1 MDFTTINSLNSYIS
15 GLKMQGLWHLRQQ
28 NGASHQDEITVD
40 GVTFHRRD
48 ETLASI
54 RAKLDAGGSL
64 TEEERAYLRQHD
76 PQAYQEL
83 LQEEQEQAAYE
94 RALRSCKTKE
104 EADRL
109 QMNRIGQSL
118 SRIQTVEHD
127 PAIPLHA
134 KLKVAMREK
143 RLVDAA
149 ADSMREFVAS
159 GDYDRLP
166 SEWEEAKKKPD
177 TPVQPP
183 EELPEESRDPQPE
196 EIPEQSRKPEQP
208 KQPEQGTEAAA
219 GSPVQGKA
227 EREQVHSA
235 YRSQSTAA
243 QPAGIP
249 AFRHE
254 QAGIKHKKQTAGPS
268 WDGPAAALPAKPGK
282 KYGFL
287 SIPVLQSKPVCV
299 ILIISTKGFNK
310 KEAFP

>member
-94 RALRSCKTKE
+94 RALRSCKTRE

-166 SEWEEAKKKPD
+166 SEWKGAKKKPD
-177 TPVQPP
+177 TPVQP
-183 EELPEESRDPQPE
+183 PEESRDPQPE
-196 EIPEQSRKPEQP
+196 EIPEQSGKPEQP

-227 EREQVHSA
+227 GREQVHSA

-243 QPAGIP
+243 QPA
-249 AFRHE
+249 ASRHS
-254 QAGIKHKKQTAGPS
+254 GM
-268 WDGPAAALPAKPGK
+268 
-282 KYGFL
+282 
-287 SIPVLQSKPVCV
+287 
-299 ILIISTKGFNK
+299 NK
-310 KEAFP
+310 RA

>member
-1 MDFTTINSLNSYIS
+1 MDFTTIKSLNSYIS

-54 RAKLDAGGSL
+54 PKLDAGGSL

-76 PQAYQEL
+76 PQTYQEL

-159 GDYDRLP
+159 GGYDRLP

-196 EIPEQSRKPEQP
+196 EIPEQSGKPEQP

-219 GSPVQGKA
+219 GSPAQGRA

-243 QPAGIP
+243 QPAASRYSGM
-249 AFRHE
+249 
-254 QAGIKHKKQTAGPS
+254 
-268 WDGPAAALPAKPGK
+268 
-282 KYGFL
+282 
-287 SIPVLQSKPVCV
+287 
-299 ILIISTKGFNK
+299 NK
-310 KEAFP
+310 RA

>member
-94 RALRSCKTKE
+94 RALRSCKTRE

-166 SEWEEAKKKPD
+166 SEWKRAKKKPD
-177 TPVQPP
+177 TPVQ
-183 EELPEESRDPQPE
+183 LPEESRDPQPE
-196 EIPEQSRKPEQP
+196 KIPEQSGKPEQP

-243 QPAGIP
+243 QPA
-249 AFRHE
+249 ASRHS
-254 QAGIKHKKQTAGPS
+254 GM
-268 WDGPAAALPAKPGK
+268 
-282 KYGFL
+282 
-287 SIPVLQSKPVCV
+287 
-299 ILIISTKGFNK
+299 NK
-310 KEAFP
+310 RA

>member
-94 RALRSCKTKE
+94 RALRSCKTRE

-177 TPVQPP
+177 TSVQPP
-183 EELPEESRDPQPE
+183 EELPEESRDPQSE
-196 EIPEQSRKPEQP
+196 EIPERSGKPEQP

-219 GSPVQGKA
+219 GSPAQGKA

-243 QPAGIP
+243 QPA
-249 AFRHE
+249 ASRHS
-254 QAGIKHKKQTAGPS
+254 GM
-268 WDGPAAALPAKPGK
+268 
-282 KYGFL
+282 
-287 SIPVLQSKPVCV
+287 
-299 ILIISTKGFNK
+299 NK
-310 KEAFP
+310 RA

>member
-64 TEEERAYLRQHD
+64 TKEERAYLRQHD

-83 LQEEQEQAAYE
+83 LQEEQEQTAYE
-94 RALRSCKTKE
+94 RALRSCKTRE

-196 EIPEQSRKPEQP
+196 EIPEQSGKPEQP

-227 EREQVHSA
+227 GREQVHSA
-235 YRSQSTAA
+235 YRSQSTTA
-243 QPAGIP
+243 QPA
-249 AFRHE
+249 ASRHS
-254 QAGIKHKKQTAGPS
+254 GM
-268 WDGPAAALPAKPGK
+268 
-282 KYGFL
+282 
-287 SIPVLQSKPVCV
+287 
-299 ILIISTKGFNK
+299 NK
-310 KEAFP
+310 RA

>member
-83 LQEEQEQAAYE
+83 LQEEQEQTAYE
-94 RALRSCKTKE
+94 RALRSCKTRE

-183 EELPEESRDPQPE
+183 EESRDPQPE
-196 EIPEQSRKPEQP
+196 EIPEQSGKPEQP

-219 GSPVQGKA
+219 GSPAQGKA

-243 QPAGIP
+243 QPA
-249 AFRHE
+249 ASRHS
-254 QAGIKHKKQTAGPS
+254 GM
-268 WDGPAAALPAKPGK
+268 
-282 KYGFL
+282 
-287 SIPVLQSKPVCV
+287 
-299 ILIISTKGFNK
+299 NK
-310 KEAFP
+310 RA

>member
-28 NGASHQDEITVD
+28 NGARHQDEITVD

-54 RAKLDAGGSL
+54 RAKMEAGGSL

-183 EELPEESRDPQPE
+183 EESRDPQPE
-196 EIPEQSRKPEQP
+196 EIPEQSGKPEQP
-208 KQPEQGTEAAA
+208 KRPEQGTGAAA
-219 GSPVQGKA
+219 GSPAQGKA

-243 QPAGIP
+243 QPA
-249 AFRHE
+249 ASRHS
-254 QAGIKHKKQTAGPS
+254 GM
-268 WDGPAAALPAKPGK
+268 
-282 KYGFL
+282 
-287 SIPVLQSKPVCV
+287 
-299 ILIISTKGFNK
+299 NK
-310 KEAFP
+310 RA

>member
-15 GLKMQGLWHLRQQ
+15 GLKMQGLWHLRQK

-40 GVTFHRRD
+40 GVTFHRQD

-64 TEEERAYLRQHD
+64 TEEERAYLKQHD

-83 LQEEQEQAAYE
+83 LEEEQEQAAYE

-134 KLKVAMREK
+134 KLKVATREK

-177 TPVQPP
+177 APVQ
-183 EELPEESRDPQPE
+183 LPEESRDLKPE
-196 EIPEQSRKPEQP
+196 EIPEQSGKPE
-208 KQPEQGTEAAA
+208 QPEQGTEAAA
-219 GSPVQGKA
+219 GSPAQGRA
-227 EREQVHSA
+227 EWEQVHSA

-243 QPAGIP
+243 QPA
-249 AFRHE
+249 ASRHS
-254 QAGIKHKKQTAGPS
+254 GM
-268 WDGPAAALPAKPGK
+268 
-282 KYGFL
+282 
-287 SIPVLQSKPVCV
+287 
-299 ILIISTKGFNK
+299 NK
-310 KEAFP
+310 RA

>member
-15 GLKMQGLWHLRQQ
+15 GLKMQGLWHLRQK

-40 GVTFHRRD
+40 GVTFHRQD

-64 TEEERAYLRQHD
+64 TEEERAYLKQHD

-83 LQEEQEQAAYE
+83 LEEEQEQAAYE

-134 KLKVAMREK
+134 KLKVATREK

-177 TPVQPP
+177 APVQPP
-183 EELPEESRDPQPE
+183 EELPEESRDLKPE
-196 EIPEQSRKPEQP
+196 EIPEQSGKPE
-208 KQPEQGTEAAA
+208 QPEQGTEAAA
-219 GSPVQGKA
+219 GSPAQGRT
-227 EREQVHSA
+227 EWEQVHSA

-243 QPAGIP
+243 QPA
-249 AFRHE
+249 ASRHS
-254 QAGIKHKKQTAGPS
+254 GM
-268 WDGPAAALPAKPGK
+268 
-282 KYGFL
+282 
-287 SIPVLQSKPVCV
+287 
-299 ILIISTKGFNK
+299 NK
-310 KEAFP
+310 RV

>member
-54 RAKLDAGGSL
+54 RAKLEAGGSL

-94 RALRSCKTKE
+94 RALRSCKTRE

-183 EELPEESRDPQPE
+183 EESRDPQPE
-196 EIPEQSRKPEQP
+196 EIPEQSGKPEQP

-243 QPAGIP
+243 QPA
-249 AFRHE
+249 ASRHS
-254 QAGIKHKKQTAGPS
+254 GM
-268 WDGPAAALPAKPGK
+268 
-282 KYGFL
+282 
-287 SIPVLQSKPVCV
+287 
-299 ILIISTKGFNK
+299 NK
-310 KEAFP
+310 RA

>member
-94 RALRSCKTKE
+94 RALRSCKTRE

-118 SRIQTVEHD
+118 SLIQTVEHD

-177 TPVQPP
+177 TPVHP
-183 EELPEESRDPQPE
+183 PEESRDPQPE
-196 EIPEQSRKPEQP
+196 EIPEQSGKPEQP

-227 EREQVHSA
+227 GREQVHSA

-243 QPAGIP
+243 QPA
-249 AFRHE
+249 ASRHS
-254 QAGIKHKKQTAGPS
+254 GM
-268 WDGPAAALPAKPGK
+268 
-282 KYGFL
+282 
-287 SIPVLQSKPVCV
+287 
-299 ILIISTKGFNK
+299 NK
-310 KEAFP
+310 RA

>member
-54 RAKLDAGGSL
+54 RAKLEAGGSL

-94 RALRSCKTKE
+94 RALRSCKTRE

-166 SEWEEAKKKPD
+166 SEWKGAKKKPD

-196 EIPEQSRKPEQP
+196 EIPEQSGKPEQP

-243 QPAGIP
+243 QPA
-249 AFRHE
+249 ASRHS
-254 QAGIKHKKQTAGPS
+254 GM
-268 WDGPAAALPAKPGK
+268 
-282 KYGFL
+282 
-287 SIPVLQSKPVCV
+287 
-299 ILIISTKGFNK
+299 NK
-310 KEAFP
+310 RA

>member
-54 RAKLDAGGSL
+54 RAKLEAGGSL

-94 RALRSCKTKE
+94 RALRSCKTRE

-183 EELPEESRDPQPE
+183 EESRDPQPE
-196 EIPEQSRKPEQP
+196 EIPEQSGKPEQP

-227 EREQVHSA
+227 GREQVHSA

-243 QPAGIP
+243 QPA
-249 AFRHE
+249 ASRHS
-254 QAGIKHKKQTAGPS
+254 GM
-268 WDGPAAALPAKPGK
+268 
-282 KYGFL
+282 
-287 SIPVLQSKPVCV
+287 
-299 ILIISTKGFNK
+299 NK
-310 KEAFP
+310 RA

>member
-183 EELPEESRDPQPE
+183 EESRDPQPE
-196 EIPEQSRKPEQP
+196 EIPEQSGKPEQS
-208 KQPEQGTEAAA
+208 KQPEQATEAAA

-243 QPAGIP
+243 QPA
-249 AFRHE
+249 ASRHS
-254 QAGIKHKKQTAGPS
+254 GM
-268 WDGPAAALPAKPGK
+268 
-282 KYGFL
+282 
-287 SIPVLQSKPVCV
+287 
-299 ILIISTKGFNK
+299 NK
-310 KEAFP
+310 RA

>member
-83 LQEEQEQAAYE
+83 LQEEQEQTAYE
-94 RALRSCKTKE
+94 RALRSCKTRE

-109 QMNRIGQSL
+109 QMNRIGQLL

-183 EELPEESRDPQPE
+183 EESRDPQPE
-196 EIPEQSRKPEQP
+196 EIPEQSGKPEQP

-243 QPAGIP
+243 QPA
-249 AFRHE
+249 ASRHS
-254 QAGIKHKKQTAGPS
+254 GM
-268 WDGPAAALPAKPGK
+268 
-282 KYGFL
+282 
-287 SIPVLQSKPVCV
+287 
-299 ILIISTKGFNK
+299 NK
-310 KEAFP
+310 RA

>member
-83 LQEEQEQAAYE
+83 LQEEQKQAAYE
-94 RALRSCKTKE
+94 RALRSCKTRE

-166 SEWEEAKKKPD
+166 SEWKGAKKKPD

-196 EIPEQSRKPEQP
+196 EIPEQSGKPEQP

-219 GSPVQGKA
+219 ESPVQGKA
-227 EREQVHSA
+227 GREQVHSA

-243 QPAGIP
+243 QPA
-249 AFRHE
+249 ASRHS
-254 QAGIKHKKQTAGPS
+254 GM
-268 WDGPAAALPAKPGK
+268 
-282 KYGFL
+282 
-287 SIPVLQSKPVCV
+287 
-299 ILIISTKGFNK
+299 NK
-310 KEAFP
+310 RA

>member
-83 LQEEQEQAAYE
+83 LQEEQEQTAYE
-94 RALRSCKTKE
+94 RTLRSCKTRE

-177 TPVQPP
+177 TPVHPP
-183 EELPEESRDPQPE
+183 EELPEESRNPQLE
-196 EIPEQSRKPEQP
+196 EIPEQSGKPE
-208 KQPEQGTEAAA
+208 QPEQGTEAAA

-227 EREQVHSA
+227 GREQVHSA

-243 QPAGIP
+243 QPA
-249 AFRHE
+249 ASRHS
-254 QAGIKHKKQTAGPS
+254 GM
-268 WDGPAAALPAKPGK
+268 
-282 KYGFL
+282 
-287 SIPVLQSKPVCV
+287 
-299 ILIISTKGFNK
+299 NK
-310 KEAFP
+310 RA

>member
-94 RALRSCKTKE
+94 RALRSCKTRE

-149 ADSMREFVAS
+149 VDSMREFVAS

-183 EELPEESRDPQPE
+183 EESRDPQPE
-196 EIPEQSRKPEQP
+196 EIPEQSGKPEQP

-227 EREQVHSA
+227 GREQVHSA

-243 QPAGIP
+243 QPA
-249 AFRHE
+249 ASRHS
-254 QAGIKHKKQTAGPS
+254 GM
-268 WDGPAAALPAKPGK
+268 
-282 KYGFL
+282 
-287 SIPVLQSKPVCV
+287 
-299 ILIISTKGFNK
+299 NK
-310 KEAFP
+310 RA

>member
-94 RALRSCKTKE
+94 RALRSCKTRE

-166 SEWEEAKKKPD
+166 SEWEETKKKPD

-183 EELPEESRDPQPE
+183 EESRNPQPE
-196 EIPEQSRKPEQP
+196 EIPEQSGKPEQP
-208 KQPEQGTEAAA
+208 KQPEQGIEAAA

-227 EREQVHSA
+227 EREQAHSA

-243 QPAGIP
+243 QPA
-249 AFRHE
+249 ASRHS
-254 QAGIKHKKQTAGPS
+254 GM
-268 WDGPAAALPAKPGK
+268 
-282 KYGFL
+282 
-287 SIPVLQSKPVCV
+287 
-299 ILIISTKGFNK
+299 NK
-310 KEAFP
+310 RA

>member
-54 RAKLDAGGSL
+54 RAKLEAGGSL
-64 TEEERAYLRQHD
+64 TEEERTYLRQHD

-183 EELPEESRDPQPE
+183 EESRDPQPE
-196 EIPEQSRKPEQP
+196 EIPERSGKPEQP

-219 GSPVQGKA
+219 GSPAQGKT

-235 YRSQSTAA
+235 YRFQSTAA
-243 QPAGIP
+243 QPA
-249 AFRHE
+249 ASRH
-254 QAGIKHKKQTAGPS
+254 S
-268 WDGPAAALPAKPGK
+268 
-282 KYGFL
+282 
-287 SIPVLQSKPVCV
+287 CM
-299 ILIISTKGFNK
+299 NK
-310 KEAFP
+310 RA

>member
-15 GLKMQGLWHLRQQ
+15 GLKMQGMWHLRQQ

-183 EELPEESRDPQPE
+183 EESRDPQPE
-196 EIPEQSRKPEQP
+196 EIPERSGKPEQP

-219 GSPVQGKA
+219 GSPAQGKT

-235 YRSQSTAA
+235 YRFQSTAA
-243 QPAGIP
+243 QPA
-249 AFRHE
+249 ASRH
-254 QAGIKHKKQTAGPS
+254 S
-268 WDGPAAALPAKPGK
+268 
-282 KYGFL
+282 
-287 SIPVLQSKPVCV
+287 CM
-299 ILIISTKGFNK
+299 NK
-310 KEAFP
+310 RA

>member
-1 MDFTTINSLNSYIS
+1 M
-15 GLKMQGLWHLRQQ
+15 
-28 NGASHQDEITVD
+28 D

-54 RAKLDAGGSL
+54 RAKLEAGGSL

-94 RALRSCKTKE
+94 RALRSCKTRE

-177 TPVQPP
+177 PPVQP
-183 EELPEESRDPQPE
+183 PEESRDPQPE
-196 EIPEQSRKPEQP
+196 EIPEQSGKPE
-208 KQPEQGTEAAA
+208 QPEQGTEAAA
-219 GSPVQGKA
+219 GSPVQGKT

-243 QPAGIP
+243 QPA
-249 AFRHE
+249 ASRHS
-254 QAGIKHKKQTAGPS
+254 GM
-268 WDGPAAALPAKPGK
+268 
-282 KYGFL
+282 
-287 SIPVLQSKPVCV
+287 
-299 ILIISTKGFNK
+299 NK
-310 KEAFP
+310 RA

>member
-54 RAKLDAGGSL
+54 RAKMEAGGSL

-94 RALRSCKTKE
+94 RALRSCKSKE

-166 SEWEEAKKKPD
+166 SEWGEAKKKPD
-177 TPVQPP
+177 APVQPP

-196 EIPEQSRKPEQP
+196 EIPEQPGKPEQP

-219 GSPVQGKA
+219 GSPAQGKA
-227 EREQVHSA
+227 EREQAHSA

-243 QPAGIP
+243 QPAASRYSGM
-249 AFRHE
+249 
-254 QAGIKHKKQTAGPS
+254 
-268 WDGPAAALPAKPGK
+268 
-282 KYGFL
+282 
-287 SIPVLQSKPVCV
+287 
-299 ILIISTKGFNK
+299 NK
-310 KEAFP
+310 RA

>member
-127 PAIPLHA
+127 SAIPLHA

-159 GDYDRLP
+159 GDYNRLP

-177 TPVQPP
+177 APVQP
-183 EELPEESRDPQPE
+183 PE
-196 EIPEQSRKPEQP
+196 EIPEQSGKPEQP

-219 GSPVQGKA
+219 GSPAQGKA
-227 EREQVHSA
+227 EREQAHSA

-243 QPAGIP
+243 QPA
-249 AFRHE
+249 ASRHS
-254 QAGIKHKKQTAGPS
+254 GM
-268 WDGPAAALPAKPGK
+268 
-282 KYGFL
+282 
-287 SIPVLQSKPVCV
+287 
-299 ILIISTKGFNK
+299 NK
-310 KEAFP
+310 RA

>member
-94 RALRSCKTKE
+94 RALRSCKTRE

-183 EELPEESRDPQPE
+183 EESRDPQPE
-196 EIPEQSRKPEQP
+196 EIPEQSGKPEQP

-219 GSPVQGKA
+219 GSLAQGKT

-243 QPAGIP
+243 QPA
-249 AFRHE
+249 ASRHS
-254 QAGIKHKKQTAGPS
+254 GM
-268 WDGPAAALPAKPGK
+268 
-282 KYGFL
+282 
-287 SIPVLQSKPVCV
+287 
-299 ILIISTKGFNK
+299 NK
-310 KEAFP
+310 RA

>member
-94 RALRSCKTKE
+94 RALRSCKTRE

-118 SRIQTVEHD
+118 SLIQTVEHD

-183 EELPEESRDPQPE
+183 EESRDPQPE
-196 EIPEQSRKPEQP
+196 EIPERSGKPEQP

-219 GSPVQGKA
+219 GSPAQGKT

-235 YRSQSTAA
+235 YRFQSTAA
-243 QPAGIP
+243 QPA
-249 AFRHE
+249 ASRH
-254 QAGIKHKKQTAGPS
+254 S
-268 WDGPAAALPAKPGK
+268 
-282 KYGFL
+282 
-287 SIPVLQSKPVCV
+287 CM
-299 ILIISTKGFNK
+299 NK
-310 KEAFP
+310 RA

>member
-183 EELPEESRDPQPE
+183 EESRDPQPE
-196 EIPEQSRKPEQP
+196 EIPEQSGKPEQP
-208 KQPEQGTEAAA
+208 KQPEQGIEAAA

-243 QPAGIP
+243 QPAASRYSGM
-249 AFRHE
+249 
-254 QAGIKHKKQTAGPS
+254 
-268 WDGPAAALPAKPGK
+268 
-282 KYGFL
+282 
-287 SIPVLQSKPVCV
+287 
-299 ILIISTKGFNK
+299 NK
-310 KEAFP
+310 RA

>member
-94 RALRSCKTKE
+94 RALLSCKTRE

-166 SEWEEAKKKPD
+166 SEWKGAKKKPD

-183 EELPEESRDPQPE
+183 EELPEESRD
-196 EIPEQSRKPEQP
+196 
-208 KQPEQGTEAAA
+208 
-219 GSPVQGKA
+219 SPGN
-227 EREQVHSA
+227 RS
-235 YRSQSTAA
+235 SQSSRNRGQKLPPDLRCRERRGGNRYTVPIVLRA
-243 QPAGIP
+243 QRHSLQRPGIP
-249 AFRHE
+249 A
-254 QAGIKHKKQTAGPS
+254 
-268 WDGPAAALPAKPGK
+268 
-282 KYGFL
+282 
-287 SIPVLQSKPVCV
+287 
-299 ILIISTKGFNK
+299 
-310 KEAFP
+310 

>member
-183 EELPEESRDPQPE
+183 EESRDPQPE
-196 EIPEQSRKPEQP
+196 EIPERSGKPEQP

-219 GSPVQGKA
+219 GSPAQGKT

-243 QPAGIP
+243 QSA
-249 AFRHE
+249 ASRHS
-254 QAGIKHKKQTAGPS
+254 GM
-268 WDGPAAALPAKPGK
+268 
-282 KYGFL
+282 
-287 SIPVLQSKPVCV
+287 
-299 ILIISTKGFNK
+299 NK
-310 KEAFP
+310 RA

>member
-28 NGASHQDEITVD
+28 N

-183 EELPEESRDPQPE
+183 EESRNPQPE
-196 EIPEQSRKPEQP
+196 EIPEQSGKPEQP
-208 KQPEQGTEAAA
+208 KQLEQGIEAAA

-227 EREQVHSA
+227 EREQAHSA

-243 QPAGIP
+243 QPA
-249 AFRHE
+249 ASRHS
-254 QAGIKHKKQTAGPS
+254 GM
-268 WDGPAAALPAKPGK
+268 
-282 KYGFL
+282 
-287 SIPVLQSKPVCV
+287 
-299 ILIISTKGFNK
+299 NK
-310 KEAFP
+310 RA

>member
-15 GLKMQGLWHLRQQ
+15 GLKMQGMWHLRQQ

-94 RALRSCKTKE
+94 RALRSCKTRE

-183 EELPEESRDPQPE
+183 EESRDPQPE
-196 EIPEQSRKPEQP
+196 EIPEQSGKPEQP
-208 KQPEQGTEAAA
+208 KQPEQGTEDAA
-219 GSPVQGKA
+219 GSPAQGKA

-243 QPAGIP
+243 QPVAS
-249 AFRHE
+249 RHS
-254 QAGIKHKKQTAGPS
+254 GM
-268 WDGPAAALPAKPGK
+268 
-282 KYGFL
+282 
-287 SIPVLQSKPVCV
+287 
-299 ILIISTKGFNK
+299 NK
-310 KEAFP
+310 RA

>member
-183 EELPEESRDPQPE
+183 EESRDPQPE
-196 EIPEQSRKPEQP
+196 EIPEQSGKPEQP
-208 KQPEQGTEAAA
+208 KQPEQGTGAAA
-219 GSPVQGKA
+219 GSPAQGKA

-243 QPAGIP
+243 QPA
-249 AFRHE
+249 ASRHS
-254 QAGIKHKKQTAGPS
+254 GM
-268 WDGPAAALPAKPGK
+268 
-282 KYGFL
+282 
-287 SIPVLQSKPVCV
+287 
-299 ILIISTKGFNK
+299 NK
-310 KEAFP
+310 RA

>member
-48 ETLASI
+48 ETLTSI
-54 RAKLDAGGSL
+54 RAKLEAGGSL

-196 EIPEQSRKPEQP
+196 EIPEQSGKPEQP
-208 KQPEQGTEAAA
+208 KQPEQGTGAA

-243 QPAGIP
+243 QPA
-249 AFRHE
+249 ASRHS
-254 QAGIKHKKQTAGPS
+254 GM
-268 WDGPAAALPAKPGK
+268 
-282 KYGFL
+282 
-287 SIPVLQSKPVCV
+287 
-299 ILIISTKGFNK
+299 NK
-310 KEAFP
+310 RA